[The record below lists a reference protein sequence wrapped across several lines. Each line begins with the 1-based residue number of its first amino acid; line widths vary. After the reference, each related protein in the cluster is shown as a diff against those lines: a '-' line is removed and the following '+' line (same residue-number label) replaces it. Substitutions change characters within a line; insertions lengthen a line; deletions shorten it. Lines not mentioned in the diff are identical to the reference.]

1 MTSKSRRKPE
11 YAEVRFLFNDNGLN
25 AGEQSKEN
33 TGNHTEYH
41 I

>member
-1 MTSKSRRKPE
+1 
-11 YAEVRFLFNDNGLN
+11 LFNDNGLN

-41 I
+41 TG